1 MRGNEFTG
9 SQLDLFSNKDIENTI
24 LANIIQDAKLIAKLN
39 EYDSDVFY
47 NSTNKIIFEMLRSI
61 YNKHKNIDMVLI
73 GDYIIKNK
81 PTDFT
86 ITDVTTIVSGGA
98 FASAIDEYI
107 GILIDLY
114 NKRVLRRAVNT
125 IDFSKDTEEL
135 KSNVLSTL
143 NKMSITKEEE
153 KTEDLVFNTLT
164 TILSGIVPKGISTG
178 IREIDNN
185 LMGLN
190 KGELITIAARSGVG
204 KTTLALNM
212 FTHQA
217 YVGYKPHYFS
227 LEMPKE
233 ELIKKMLGIKSGIVS
248 RKIRKNSLEAREEE
262 IITSLANG
270 LASKKFKVY
279 DRTSS
284 IDHIENKIRENHL
297 KGNLDIVYIDLIN
310 RVTTKEKV
318 GSRAEYIGSI
328 TRRFKQLAL
337 ELKIPVVILAQINRG
352 AEQRTDR
359 RPMLSDLKE
368 SGSIEEDS
376 DVVISVYRNLVVCDR
391 NFDGQVDYGSND
403 PDKNPDRCELHF
415 LKSRYTGN
423 AIIPM
428 AYNGSVGVIKDLMR

>member
-1 MRGNEFTG
+1 MRGKEFMG
-9 SQLDLFSNKDIENTI
+9 SQLDLFSNKEIENTI

-39 EYDSDVFY
+39 EYDSEVFY
-47 NSTNKIIFEMLRSI
+47 NSTNKVIFEMLRSI

-73 GDYIIKNK
+73 GDYVIKNK

-86 ITDVTTIVSGGA
+86 ITDITTIVSGGA

-135 KSNVLSTL
+135 KSNVLGTL

-153 KTEDLVFNTLT
+153 KTEDLVFDTLE
-164 TILSGIVPKGISTG
+164 TILSGVVPKGISTG
-178 IREIDNN
+178 IREIDYN

-204 KTTLALNM
+204 KTTLALNI

-233 ELIKKMLGIKSGIVS
+233 ELIKKMLSIKSGIAS
-248 RKIRKNSLEAREEE
+248 RKIRTNSLEDKEEA
-262 IITSLANG
+262 IVTSLANG
-270 LASKKFKVY
+270 LASKNFKVY
-279 DRTSS
+279 DKTSS
-284 IDHIENKIRENHL
+284 VDHIENIIREEHL
-297 KGNLDIVYIDLIN
+297 KGNLDIAYIDLIN

-391 NFDGQVDYGSND
+391 NFDGQADYNSND

-428 AYNGSVGVIKDLMR
+428 VYNGSVGVIKDLMR